1 MRVEPLSP
9 EDATIWCAQAA
20 DAPLQLGGVALCQ
33 GETLRDESGAIP
45 IDRIRRHLEARLTRA
60 PRFRQV
66 LRRVPFGQGL
76 LWVDDPHF
84 DIARHLRL
92 AALPRPGTEAQLREF
107 VARMMEAPFPAD
119 RPLWEFWVV
128 EGVAG
133 DRVALVPKVSHVV
146 GDGMA
151 ILAVVFSMFD
161 LEPRIQ
167 EDLPGPWFAT
177 SPPAALPT
185 VATVA
190 YQRWRRQ
197 AEALWHLGRS
207 LASPTEVP
215 GRVAA
220 VVRAGRTLLAP
231 APALPFTRPVG
242 PRRDFA
248 WVRLELP
255 DLERVKV
262 LMGVKLNDVVLAV
275 VMAAVAGYVEQV
287 GAHADRVR
295 VVVPV
300 STHGLN
306 PAGEIENRFT
316 MMFVSLAHV
325 PDPLERVRLVAAE
338 TSRVKSSLQS
348 NLGGTV
354 LTLGGLV
361 PQRVLKSLAP
371 KVLHHQ
377 PFVNVVVTNLTGSR
391 APLYLF
397 GSRLL
402 EMYPF
407 VSVTANLGVTFGVVS
422 YAGTLGIGITVDAD
436 AVPDVTVLARAVEE
450 AAAEMVRAADGVPA
464 AATV

>member
-1 MRVEPLSP
+1 MRIEPLSP
-9 EDATIWCAQAA
+9 EDATIWCAQSA
-20 DAPLQLGGVALCQ
+20 DAPLQLGGMALCE

-45 IDRIRRHLEARLTRA
+45 IDRIRSHLEAKLLRA

-66 LRRVPFGQGL
+66 LRRAPLGQGL
-76 LWVDDPHF
+76 VWVDDEHF
-84 DIARHLRL
+84 DIARHMRL
-92 AALPRPGTEAQLREF
+92 TALPRPGSETQLREF
-107 VARMMEAPFPAD
+107 VARLMEAPLATE

-133 DRVALVPKVSHVV
+133 DRVALVPKVSHVI

-151 ILAVVFSMFD
+151 ILGVVFSLFD
-161 LEPRIQ
+161 SEPRRV
-167 EDLPGPWFAT
+167 EDQPGPWFT
-177 SPPAALPT
+177 TPPPSALPMLAA
-185 VATVA
+185 VS

-197 AEALWHLGRS
+197 ASALWHLGFA
-207 LASPTEVP
+207 LAHPSQVP

-220 VVRAGRTLLAP
+220 VARAGASLLAP
-231 APALPFTRPVG
+231 APVLPFTRPVG

-248 WVRLELP
+248 WVRLQLP
-255 DLERVKV
+255 GLERTKAAA
-262 LMGVKLNDVVLAV
+262 GVKLNDVVLAV
-275 VMAAVAGYVEQV
+275 VTGAVSRYVEQV
-287 GAHADRVR
+287 GAHTNRVR

-300 STHGLN
+300 STHGIN

-316 MMFVSLAHV
+316 MMFVNLAEA
-325 PDPLERVRLVAAE
+325 PDPLERLRMVAAE
-338 TSRVKSSLQS
+338 TGRVKASLQS

-354 LTLGGLV
+354 LTLGGLL
-361 PQRVLKSLAP
+361 PQRLLRSVAP

-391 APLYLF
+391 EPLYLF

-407 VSVTANLGVTFGVVS
+407 VTVTANLGVTFGVVS

-436 AVPDVTVLARAVEE
+436 AVPDVTVLAQAVEE
-450 AAAEMVRAADGVPA
+450 AATELVGASEA
-464 AATV
+464 AAAASV

>member
-45 IDRIRRHLEARLTRA
+45 IDRIRRHLEARLARA

-76 LWVDDPHF
+76 VWVDDPHF

-92 AALPRPGTEAQLREF
+92 VALPRPGTDAQLREF
-107 VARMMEAPFPAD
+107 VARLMEAPFPAD

-151 ILAVVFSMFD
+151 ILSVVFSMFD
-161 LEPRIQ
+161 PEPRVQ
-167 EDLPGPWFAT
+167 EDPSGSWFAT
-177 SPPAALPT
+177 PPPASLPML
-185 VATVA
+185 ATVA

-197 AEALWHLGRS
+197 AEAVWHLGRS
-207 LASPTEVP
+207 LARPTEVP

-231 APALPFTRPVG
+231 APVLPFTRPVG

-255 DLERVKV
+255 DLERVKA

-287 GAHADRVR
+287 GEHADRVR

-300 STHGLN
+300 STHN

-325 PDPLERVRLVAAE
+325 PDPLERLRMVAAE

-377 PFVNVVVTNLTGSR
+377 PFVNVVVTNLNGSR

-407 VSVTANLGVTFGVVS
+407 VTVTANLGVTFGVVS

-436 AVPDVTVLARAVEE
+436 AVPDVTVLARAVEA

-464 AATV
+464 AATI

>member
-20 DAPLQLGGVALCQ
+20 DAPLQLGGMALCQ

-76 LWVDDPHF
+76 VWVDDPHF

-92 AALPRPGTEAQLREF
+92 AALPRPGTDAQLREF
-107 VARMMEAPFPAD
+107 VARLMEAPFPAD

-133 DRVALVPKVSHVV
+133 DRVALVPKVSHVI

-151 ILAVVFSMFD
+151 ILGVVFSMFD
-161 LEPRIQ
+161 PEPRIQ
-167 EDLPGPWFAT
+167 EDPPGPWFAS
-177 SPPAALPT
+177 SPPAALPML
-185 VATVA
+185 ATVA

-197 AEALWHLGRS
+197 AEAVWHLGRS

-275 VMAAVAGYVEQV
+275 VMAAVAGYVEQ
-287 GAHADRVR
+287 ATIH
-295 VVVPV
+295 
-300 STHGLN
+300 
-306 PAGEIENRFT
+306 
-316 MMFVSLAHV
+316 
-325 PDPLERVRLVAAE
+325 
-338 TSRVKSSLQS
+338 
-348 NLGGTV
+348 
-354 LTLGGLV
+354 
-361 PQRVLKSLAP
+361 
-371 KVLHHQ
+371 
-377 PFVNVVVTNLTGSR
+377 
-391 APLYLF
+391 
-397 GSRLL
+397 
-402 EMYPF
+402 
-407 VSVTANLGVTFGVVS
+407 
-422 YAGTLGIGITVDAD
+422 
-436 AVPDVTVLARAVEE
+436 
-450 AAAEMVRAADGVPA
+450 ADGVA
-464 AATV
+464 APLPGRVFAVAWSGPSTVSGPPRPPIVGRRGGKGTDPTQGRNLDHDPPPDQAPRRTDGPCDRGFDAGGSCGRPGIMRPRIQPWGFAT